1 LNERDQKAHLL
12 GGDVN
17 GIKPGNRVRVSGD
30 KQKNGRS
37 GRQFF
42 VKKLSKTYGPC
53 KILASAP

>member
-1 LNERDQKAHLL
+1 LNESDQKIHLL
-12 GGDVN
+12 GDEVSGT
-17 GIKPGNRVRVSGD
+17 KPGNRARVPGD